1 MLQCRHCKRSG
12 TTKDSMIDQ
21 DITSCIFTL
30 QKGCGHKGQDK
41 NKGDSVLD
49 MQANDDKSWM

>member
-1 MLQCRHCKRSG
+1 
-12 TTKDSMIDQ
+12 MIDQ